1 MLDPRLQFNNTECVM
16 QSKVLVSSIQSGV
29 FRLKDRRLWNHQF
42 TMESFGYLA
51 TRRAK
56 LDENQQRN
64 FSSKQLTV
72 EQN

>member
-1 MLDPRLQFNNTECVM
+1 
-16 QSKVLVSSIQSGV
+16 
-29 FRLKDRRLWNHQF
+29 
-42 TMESFGYLA
+42 MESFGYLA